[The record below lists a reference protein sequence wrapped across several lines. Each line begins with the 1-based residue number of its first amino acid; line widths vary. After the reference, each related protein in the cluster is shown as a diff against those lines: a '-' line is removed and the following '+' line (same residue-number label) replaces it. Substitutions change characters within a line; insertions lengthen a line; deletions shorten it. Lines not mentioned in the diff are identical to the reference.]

1 MTSSDGTNSAYIS
14 TTPTLAKASANNI
27 VIDDRKIVF
36 AEGAKT
42 LGTFNSGNFDN
53 AVINKGVIIRREGM
67 VNLPGSTASGRTAMA
82 TGEGAQDVAGYIKAD
97 RFLANQQLKAKD
109 PYAVPKDVTLTKPSG
124 VTDNTLYD
132 AYQVN
137 PAYTSVMHDI
147 ELTSRGGAR
156 LSDILPDFINKGI
169 YVIDNTYKENSTSW
183 ENYTVKVTG
192 GKISVTG
199 EPPSCSGDP
208 NCIATPWLGFIPTP
222 QCPPGYS
229 KVITINPIRWKM
241 AEAYAI
247 PVVENITGSTVTE
260 KFKALFIAPRN
271 PKTAMFKLTEEN
283 GNGAHRH
290 YLESGMP
297 LTFQTNT
304 WLNTTIAGVRSSNQ
318 MSGANHENIR
328 ANDFLG
334 WHAIMGFLYHG
345 SDYHD
350 YIQLA
355 GGNTSHT
362 DGKIVWNLFPVYN
375 EELTAIANVYCYF
388 ERRNK
393 VIVYDTDGSV
403 LINKT
408 VNDWN
413 KNDNVVDTT
422 YNQLENFRASFGKD
436 SNYTNRLNDPAL
448 KYNDPW

>member
-1 MTSSDGTNSAYIS
+1 
-14 TTPTLAKASANNI
+14 
-27 VIDDRKIVF
+27 
-36 AEGAKT
+36 
-42 LGTFNSGNFDN
+42 
-53 AVINKGVIIRREGM
+53 M

-147 ELTSRGGAR
+147 KLTSRGGAR
-156 LSDILPDFINKGI
+156 LSDILPDFINKGV

-283 GNGAHRH
+283 GNNPHRH
-290 YLESGMP
+290 YLRIRYAADLPDQHLVEHYHCRSP
-297 LTFQTNT
+297 FFQPDERCQPRKYSRER
-304 WLNTTIAGVRSSNQ
+304 LFG
-318 MSGANHENIR
+318 
-328 ANDFLG
+328 
-334 WHAIMGFLYHG
+334 
-345 SDYHD
+345 
-350 YIQLA
+350 LA
-355 GGNTSHT
+355 CHYG
-362 DGKIVWNLFPVYN
+362 LPV
-375 EELTAIANVYCYF
+375 
-388 ERRNK
+388 
-393 VIVYDTDGSV
+393 S
-403 LINKT
+403 
-408 VNDWN
+408 W
-413 KNDNVVDTT
+413 
-422 YNQLENFRASFGKD
+422 FR
-436 SNYTNRLNDPAL
+436 LP
-448 KYNDPW
+448 

>member
-1 MTSSDGTNSAYIS
+1 
-14 TTPTLAKASANNI
+14 
-27 VIDDRKIVF
+27 
-36 AEGAKT
+36 
-42 LGTFNSGNFDN
+42 
-53 AVINKGVIIRREGM
+53 
-67 VNLPGSTASGRTAMA
+67 
-82 TGEGAQDVAGYIKAD
+82 
-97 RFLANQQLKAKD
+97 
-109 PYAVPKDVTLTKPSG
+109 
-124 VTDNTLYD
+124 
-132 AYQVN
+132 
-137 PAYTSVMHDI
+137 
-147 ELTSRGGAR
+147 
-156 LSDILPDFINKGI
+156 
-169 YVIDNTYKENSTSW
+169 
-183 ENYTVKVTG
+183 
-192 GKISVTG
+192 
-199 EPPSCSGDP
+199 
-208 NCIATPWLGFIPTP
+208 
-222 QCPPGYS
+222 
-229 KVITINPIRWKM
+229 M

-247 PVVENITGSTVTE
+247 PVVNNITGSTVTE

-283 GNGAHRH
+283 GNNPHRH

-375 EELTAIANVYCYF
+375 EELIAIANVYCYF